1 MSAYHYLQ
9 RFYSFPENLR
19 GALNLV
25 PYFQILIYLPF
36 IFHTF
41 SEIAFGVVVICHLL
55 LFPLFFL
62 VFWCKGTKVT
72 AIVLVLNLLGV
83 ITSFYSLAGI
93 GFFAF
98 AAAACSAYRKLY
110 ASLVLLCVVTFSY
123 LSTAYLTGQS
133 LYVVLTG
140 LFFTAINGLNFLFQL
155 RKYLSNLVI
164 KQSQKEI
171 SSMAKT
177 SERERIAQDLHDSLG
192 QSLTSIT
199 LKAELAERLLEVDPA
214 TALQH
219 ILDIKK
225 ISRTAITGIRETV
238 SNYKISTLANE
249 LASSKF
255 ALESVNI
262 TCIHHIEAT
271 EIPPQVDNTLAMT
284 IREATTNILRHSQA
298 SMCEVSL
305 WLDKQLLSLHVCDN
319 GKVVG
324 KVSMGHGLSG
334 MSDRWSQLGGSLKI
348 EFQGGCHIY
357 ATIPLK

>member
-1 MSAYHYLQ
+1 
-9 RFYSFPENLR
+9 
-19 GALNLV
+19 
-25 PYFQILIYLPF
+25 
-36 IFHTF
+36 
-41 SEIAFGVVVICHLL
+41 
-55 LFPLFFL
+55 
-62 VFWCKGTKVT
+62 
-72 AIVLVLNLLGV
+72 
-83 ITSFYSLAGI
+83 
-93 GFFAF
+93 
-98 AAAACSAYRKLY
+98 
-110 ASLVLLCVVTFSY
+110 
-123 LSTAYLTGQS
+123 
-133 LYVVLTG
+133 
-140 LFFTAINGLNFLFQL
+140 
-155 RKYLSNLVI
+155 
-164 KQSQKEI
+164 
-171 SSMAKT
+171 MAKT
-177 SERERIAQDLHDSLG
+177 SERKRIAQDLHDSLG

-225 ISRTAITGIRETV
+225 ISRTAITEVRETV

-271 EIPPQVDNTLAMT
+271 EIPLQVDNTLAMT

-319 GKVVG
+319 GKAVG

-334 MSDRWSQLGGSLKI
+334 MSDRWNQLGGSLKI
-348 EFQGGCHIY
+348 QFQGGCHIY